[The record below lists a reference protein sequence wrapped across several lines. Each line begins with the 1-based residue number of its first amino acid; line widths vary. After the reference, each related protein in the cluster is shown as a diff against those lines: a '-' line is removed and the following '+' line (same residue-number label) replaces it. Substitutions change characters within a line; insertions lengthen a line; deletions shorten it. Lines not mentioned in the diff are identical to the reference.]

1 MPPPDHEHAMK
12 ILQVTREKRECVS
25 ADVLRILAGLADQ
38 RYLGPVNTSASVHT
52 PLSLL
57 KTKTGAWW
65 FNPNTATIDKNSRQ
79 SKIKFNLI
87 CDIIIK
93 TIYMYLSLT
102 YQTNELEK
110 KFYLFDRHTIHCPQL
125 PYFPYMS
132 DSKGSVMVAIPHI
145 TTSLHTL
152 FMRL

>member
-57 KTKTGAWW
+57 KTKTGAW
-65 FNPNTATIDKNSRQ
+65 
-79 SKIKFNLI
+79 
-87 CDIIIK
+87 
-93 TIYMYLSLT
+93 
-102 YQTNELEK
+102 
-110 KFYLFDRHTIHCPQL
+110 
-125 PYFPYMS
+125 
-132 DSKGSVMVAIPHI
+132 
-145 TTSLHTL
+145 
-152 FMRL
+152 